1 MVKIVEMD
9 GSVTLK
15 AQLEEDVG
23 PVILLNKFTV
33 KPEDT
38 DEFLK
43 VFSLT
48 TEMFKQQPG
57 FISAQLHHGI
67 GGSNTFFNYVVWE
80 STKHFKQA
88 FNRPEFRSS
97 MADVLP
103 DTVMSPHLFK
113 KVAVSGICV
122 E

>member
-9 GSVTLK
+9 ESVTLK

-38 DEFLK
+38 DEFLN
-43 VFSLT
+43 VFSDT

-57 FISAQLHHGI
+57 FISAQLHQ
-67 GGSNTFFNYVVWE
+67 YWRE
-80 STKHFKQA
+80 
-88 FNRPEFRSS
+88 
-97 MADVLP
+97 
-103 DTVMSPHLFK
+103 
-113 KVAVSGICV
+113 
-122 E
+122 